1 MQGPRD
7 PRPRQAAPRTVPARR
22 RMQSGTCPPLPW
34 TALGHRQRG
43 KRPRFCRQNLL
54 KVLHSGRE
62 RCWVVQEGT
71 VQWLPAAVR
80 SVASEGQGA
89 RPRAPRGAVWAREGG
104 GVPGTGPPSPRKELT
119 VRENRAAR
127 PPDGPAM
134 TRWAA
139 PGRAH
144 RRGRDG
150 VGAAACERLASLPPR
165 GHVSLILRFYLPAPA
180 RVLRRRLLAAHR
192 PALRAPTCG
201 PHGARGARDRLRVP
215 RTRVGG
221 LRATSGRE
229 GLDRGLS
236 QSLRASLVLEILVFL
251 NSEGTCL
258 SGAGDRVQA
267 AGVHGPLPGPR
278 GVASSGGCWRES
290 RTPLLSAP
298 GPLPKS
304 NSSLFSSL
312 LACCGG

>member
-1 MQGPRD
+1 MASASPCLAWGAACRRGAGRPPDAPVRAGASHILTHPDVRGSGNAGTSGPSASAGRS
-7 PRPRQAAPRTVPARR
+7 PRTVPARR

-71 VQWLPAAVR
+71 VQRLPAAVG

-134 TRWAA
+134 ARRAA
-139 PGRAH
+139 PGR
-144 RRGRDG
+144 
-150 VGAAACERLASLPPR
+150 SPPR
-165 GHVSLILRFYLPAPA
+165 TGWGRCGCPRAAGIPPAA
-180 RVLRRRLLAAHR
+180 RSRLVNTQVLSPCPGAGLTTAA
-192 PALRAPTCG
+192 
-201 PHGARGARDRLRVP
+201 ARGAS
-215 RTRVGG
+215 
-221 LRATSGRE
+221 SGT
-229 GLDRGLS
+229 
-236 QSLRASLVLEILVFL
+236 V
-251 NSEGTCL
+251 
-258 SGAGDRVQA
+258 GAGVWPPRRPGRPGPA
-267 AGVHGPLPGPR
+267 AGPSDPRGGASRHQRPRGTGPRPLP
-278 GVASSGGCWRES
+278 VAPCVS
-290 RTPLLSAP
+290 RAGNTCIS
-298 GPLPKS
+298 
-304 NSSLFSSL
+304 
-312 LACCGG
+312 